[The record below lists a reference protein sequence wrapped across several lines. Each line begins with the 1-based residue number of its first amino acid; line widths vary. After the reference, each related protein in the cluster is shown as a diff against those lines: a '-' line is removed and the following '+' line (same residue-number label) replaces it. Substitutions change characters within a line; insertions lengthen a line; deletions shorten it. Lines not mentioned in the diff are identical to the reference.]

1 MPLPSRRFLAASVML
16 VATASVLLGL
26 RQPPAER
33 PALVVLVTVDQL
45 RPDYF
50 SRFGGQWT
58 GGFRRLLDAGAVF
71 PNGLQDH
78 ALTET
83 APGHA
88 TLLSG
93 RDPARTGVFSNDF
106 GVPDTATRLI
116 GIPGATGASPHR
128 FQGTTLVDWMKA
140 SDPALGFLSVSQ
152 KDRSAILPIGRSVGP
167 VYWFTDGRFTT
178 SSYY

>member
-1 MPLPSRRFLAASVML
+1 MTL
-16 VATASVLLGL
+16 VTTAFVLLGL
-26 RQPPAER
+26 RHPPAEP
-33 PALVVLVTVDQL
+33 PALVVVVTVDQL

-88 TLLSG
+88 TCPAASPGSG
-93 RDPARTGVFSNDF
+93 P
-106 GVPDTATRLI
+106 
-116 GIPGATGASPHR
+116 IPRATGWP
-128 FQGTTLVDWMKA
+128 
-140 SDPALGFLSVSQ
+140 P
-152 KDRSAILPIGRSVGP
+152 RSAHC
-167 VYWFTDGRFTT
+167 
-178 SSYY
+178 